1 MVGKANKKVATY
13 MENNKTVVECSE
25 CGGLGYHFYFD
36 EMGEEL
42 RDTCISCHG
51 SGKVVESTDNTKNV
65 KS

>member
-1 MVGKANKKVATY
+1 